1 VCDAACFA
9 PLALDSIHHWPLFT
23 EEEEMIATTDT
34 KLGGTK
40 LPESQEIATKLSES
54 QQLAAK
60 LPKLN
65 MPLPGPNAKRVV
77 ELDTKYVSPSY
88 TRDYPLVAKR
98 GQGAMIED
106 VDGNVFLD
114 FAAGIAVCA
123 TGHCHPEVVAAIQK
137 QAAEL
142 IHLSGTDFYYE
153 GMPLLAEK
161 LSSISPGKESK
172 LVYFGNS
179 GAEAIEAAIKLVK
192 YHTKRDK
199 LIAFHGAFHGRTMGA
214 LSLTASRA
222 IQRRGFGTL
231 LSGVFHMPYPDT
243 YRGTYGVRPE
253 CAAADCLS
261 YLENELFRRRV
272 DPEEVAGIFIEP
284 IQGEGG
290 YILAPA
296 EFLQGLQKICGKY
309 GIMLVADEVQSG
321 MGRTGKWWA
330 VDHAGVEPDII
341 CTAKG
346 IASGMPLSA
355 VIARESVMDWKPGA
369 HASTFGGNPVC
380 IAASLATLHL
390 LETKYMANAK
400 RVGEFILRRTAD
412 WTQKFKNVGEVRGR
426 GLMIGIELVKDQ
438 KTKEKAQEMRNRI
451 IQAAYHKGLLILG
464 SGDTTV
470 RFCPP
475 LLIDEEQAEFAV
487 KTLEECF
494 REEEAK

>member
-1 VCDAACFA
+1 
-9 PLALDSIHHWPLFT
+9 
-23 EEEEMIATTDT
+23 MIAATE
-34 KLGGTK
+34 TK
-40 LPESQEIATKLSES
+40 LP
-54 QQLAAK
+54 QL
-60 LPKLN
+60 L
-65 MPLPGPNAKRVV
+65 MPLPGPKAKQVI
-77 ELDTKYVSPSY
+77 EQDAKYVSLSY

-98 GQGAMIED
+98 GHGAMIED

-142 IHLSGTDFYYE
+142 IHMSGTDFYYE
-153 GMPLLAEK
+153 GMPQLAAK
-161 LSSISPGKESK
+161 LAAIAPGQEPKR
-172 LVYFGNS
+172 VYFGNS
-179 GAEAIEAAIKLVK
+179 GAEAIEAAIKLAK

-222 IQRRGFGTL
+222 VQRKGFGTL

-253 CAAADCLS
+253 TAAADCLN

-290 YILAPA
+290 YILAPT
-296 EFLQGLQKICGKY
+296 EFLQGLQRICRKY
-309 GIMLVADEVQSG
+309 GILLVADEVQSG

-330 VDHAGVEPDII
+330 VDYAPGVEPDII

-355 VIARESVMDWKPGA
+355 MIARASVMDWKPGA

-380 IAASLATLHL
+380 IAASLATLRL
-390 LETKYMANAK
+390 LEDKYMENAR
-400 RVGEFILRRTAD
+400 RVGELILQRTAD
-412 WTQKFKNVGEVRGR
+412 WTQRFKTVGEVRGR
-426 GLMIGIELVKDQ
+426 GLMIGIEFVRDQ
-438 KTKEKAQEMRNRI
+438 KTKEKAADLRNQI
-451 IQAAYHKGLLILG
+451 IQSAFHKGLLVLG
-464 SGDTTV
+464 SGDTTL

-475 LLIDEEQAEFAV
+475 LLIDEEQAEFAIR
-487 KTLEECF
+487 TLEDCI
-494 REEEAK
+494 REAEKKM